1 MLLQK
6 KNEERQKELNDYQM
20 EAAQKKDMTQE
31 EEKNERIKK
40 GLAAM
45 KLGKDAVDQEQQNN
59 EKRKNLMHEIR
70 DALISGEEGAQ
81 EIQKKKKKKPE

>member
-1 MLLQK
+1 
-6 KNEERQKELNDYQM
+6 M

-70 DALISGEEGAQ
+70 DALISGEEGA
-81 EIQKKKKKKPE
+81 